1 MIPGGPNLRAI
12 IRINVQIVF
21 GLVFA
26 GVAWLSWQ
34 NVSVLWWQLGLI
46 AILTAAAAVGLL
58 TTAVGEIKGFV
69 MRDLRVNAYRR
80 QGATPK
86 SDGLVSSDALRSE
99 GVIK

>member
-12 IRINVQIVF
+12 LRINIQIAF
-21 GLVFA
+21 GLAFA
-26 GVAWLSWQ
+26 GVAWLSWA
-34 NVSVLWWQLGLI
+34 NMSVVWWQLGLI
-46 AILTAAAAVGLL
+46 AGLTAAAAVGLL
-58 TTAVGEIKGFV
+58 TTALGEIKGFV

-86 SDGLVSSDALRSE
+86 SDGLVTSDALRNE